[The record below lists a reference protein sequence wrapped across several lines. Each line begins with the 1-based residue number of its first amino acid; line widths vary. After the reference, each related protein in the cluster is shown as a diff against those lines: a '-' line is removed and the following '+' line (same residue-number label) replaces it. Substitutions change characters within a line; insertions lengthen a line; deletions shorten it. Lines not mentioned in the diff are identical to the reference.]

1 MSVLSRSIPMFALA
15 LGLGASALSAQD
27 YRTDDFQWYLGGQG
41 GILNYRSPAQ
51 TRGSIPMVGANI
63 MIIAKRTG
71 LLLSAEHAF
80 KDDQPGFYNFATSDG
95 DSGPVN
101 YTYQGIRRYSAILL
115 AFPWKGSP
123 MRPYFG
129 IGGGLA
135 HATNLSVDDELA
147 SATSST
153 GFGSLL
159 AGLEL
164 HASRFTIFGQYQV
177 STGGSL
183 KTTSIDLGEDAFIS
197 GTGQLTAG
205 PTHSFTAGLRFGL
218 GNAKEGL

>member
-1 MSVLSRSIPMFALA
+1 MSVLSRSIPVVALV
-15 LGLGASALSAQD
+15 LGLSASGLSAQE
-27 YRTDDFQWYLGGQG
+27 YRNDDFQWYLGGQG
-41 GILNYRSPAQ
+41 GILNYRSPSQ

-80 KDDQPGFYNFATSDG
+80 KDDQPGVYEIGSSAG

-101 YTYQGIRRYSAILL
+101 YTYQGIRRYSAMLL

-135 HATNLSVDDELA
+135 HATNLSVEDELA
-147 SATSST
+147 SGTSST

-164 HASRFTIFGQYQV
+164 HASRITIFGQYQV

-183 KTTSIDLGEDAFIS
+183 KTVAIGDSDDFVT

-205 PTHSFTAGLRFGL
+205 PTHSFVAGLRFGL